1 MLNIMLSTEGKVVK
15 RRGKKKEGQTE
26 EKAREDSNL
35 WLHATYIL
43 VVNTIPPCP
52 AKGTNNYIVC
62 L

>member
-1 MLNIMLSTEGKVVK
+1 MLNITLSIEGKVVK
-15 RRGKKKEGQTE
+15 RREKKKKGQTE

-43 VVNTIPPCP
+43 VANTTPQ
-52 AKGTNNYIVC
+52 KGTNNYIVC